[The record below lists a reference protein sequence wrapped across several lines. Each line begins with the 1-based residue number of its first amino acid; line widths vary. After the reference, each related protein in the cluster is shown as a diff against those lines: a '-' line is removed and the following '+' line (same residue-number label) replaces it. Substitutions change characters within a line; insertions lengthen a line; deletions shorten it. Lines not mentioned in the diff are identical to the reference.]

1 MSDEL
6 QTDETH
12 EEEFEEISSEEVD
25 RVIASLEEL
34 IDSVESENIRTQLE
48 TASNSVFYLVYDESD
63 LEEDDE
69 DGEELLDDGEIAE
82 AA

>member
-6 QTDETH
+6 HTEEAQD
-12 EEEFEEISSEEVD
+12 EEFEEISSEEVD

-34 IDSVESENIRTQLE
+34 IDGVESENIRTQLE
-48 TASNSVFYLVYDESD
+48 TASNSIFYLVYDESD
-63 LEEDDE
+63 LEDDE
-69 DGEELLDDGEIAE
+69 EEELLDDGITAE